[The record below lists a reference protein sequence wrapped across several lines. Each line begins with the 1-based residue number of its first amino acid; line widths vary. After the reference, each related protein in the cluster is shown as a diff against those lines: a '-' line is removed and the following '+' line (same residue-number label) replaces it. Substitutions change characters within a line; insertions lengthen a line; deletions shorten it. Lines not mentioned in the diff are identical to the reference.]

1 MTILVIGCGSGLGK
15 EIFKK
20 LKKEKKSVKG
30 FSSIKSKLFNYINF
44 NKLNLTK
51 LKKQINSI
59 DHISEVYYLSN
70 LSKHENFLRVSE
82 NNLDKY
88 INFNILNFVKFFQ
101 VLLKKNDKVIINI
114 ILSHICFMHNYGFTI
129 YRSHKLFQKNLLQSL
144 KIEFPNVK
152 INYIYPGAIKTNFS
166 KNNKYQGKSVFK
178 PKNPK
183 DIANSIVKKKKSF
196 YSNIDYLF
204 YILEKYLPE
213 KIYFIIYQQILR
225 FVYNKL

>member
-59 DHISEVYYLSN
+59 DHVSEVYYLSN

-101 VLLKKNDKVIINI
+101 VLIKKNDKIKINI

-144 KIEFPNVK
+144 QIEFPNIK
-152 INYIYPGAIKTNFS
+152 INYIYPGAIKTNFV
-166 KNNKYQGKSVFK
+166 KNNNYQGKSVFK

-183 DIANSIVKKKKSF
+183 IIANDIIQKKKRF

-204 YILEKYLPE
+204 YLLEKFLPE
-213 KIYFIIYQQILR
+213 KIYFIIYQQLLR
-225 FVYNKL
+225 FVHNKF